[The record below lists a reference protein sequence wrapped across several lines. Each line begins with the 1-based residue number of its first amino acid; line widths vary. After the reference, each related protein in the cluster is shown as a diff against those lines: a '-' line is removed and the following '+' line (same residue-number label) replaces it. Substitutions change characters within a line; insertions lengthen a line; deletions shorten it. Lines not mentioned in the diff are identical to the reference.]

1 MYLKAITANRLRD
14 GRVVYLSEA
23 GNWSQSLEGSRL
35 ARDEEELQSLLDQ
48 AEVSVLR
55 NEVVAPYAIDVL
67 EQDSGYLTTRCRE
80 EIRSTGPSRRT
91 DAA

>member
-1 MYLKAITANRLRD
+1 MYLKAVTANRLRD

-23 GNWSQSLEGSRL
+23 GSWSQSLEGSRL
-35 ARDEEELQSLLDQ
+35 ASDEAELQGLLDQ
-48 AEVSVLR
+48 AEVSVLH

-67 EQDSGYLTTRCRE
+67 KQDSGYLTTRCRE
-80 EIRSTGPSRRT
+80 EIRSAGPSRRT

>member
-1 MYLKAITANRLRD
+1 MTLKAVTANRLRD
-14 GRVVYLSEA
+14 GRVVYLSQS
-23 GNWSQSLEGSRL
+23 GNWSQSLEDSRI
-35 ARDEEELQSLLDQ
+35 ARDETELEALLDQ

-55 NEVVAPYAIDVL
+55 NEVVGPYAIDVL